1 MSFYNQ
7 AITTRILDANYNK
20 TKSRTVFRLT
30 NNKVFL
36 ANMRLINLGVT
47 TNADNDELTAI
58 CGAYG
63 VIKNIQLI
71 SNNQVIDQLQ
81 LANVY
86 QAFLQQAKPNGNII
100 SMEKYTA
107 QNNIG
112 LSVNPNGDNPPT
124 SNIITQNSFAPKT
137 KTDENKTPLG
147 WLSLQQVFPF
157 LKASQY
163 FPTTK
168 FKNCSI
174 VIEYE
179 TDVSNITRG
188 GTIKNTVEPNL
199 IVDELQDDNFV
210 SSVSKSYKPPV
221 WTAIEYDRLHLK
233 ANEASV
239 KGILKGFRGKYLQK
253 ILIVNSE
260 TNNANDSDGTRDL
273 YSKLGSKYQN
283 KQVIQL
289 VVNGSN
295 LFTGDGID
303 RDSKRLAYLTD
314 TFGTQCKVSPFSGI
328 GNNDASEIVNKALL
342 GNTDYTGFFIGK
354 TINTLELHFQRTI
367 PVPPAHKFK
376 QIYCQALNLNIF
388 GYVPKTIAMN
398 QDGSFN
404 TVYVNE

>member
-1 MSFYNQ
+1 M
-7 AITTRILDANYNK
+7 
-20 TKSRTVFRLT
+20 
-30 NNKVFL
+30 
-36 ANMRLINLGVT
+36 
-47 TNADNDELTAI
+47 
-58 CGAYG
+58 
-63 VIKNIQLI
+63 
-71 SNNQVIDQLQ
+71 
-81 LANVY
+81 
-86 QAFLQQAKPNGNII
+86 
-100 SMEKYTA
+100 
-107 QNNIG
+107 
-112 LSVNPNGDNPPT
+112 SVNPNG
-124 SNIITQNSFAPKT
+124 ITQNSFAPKT
-137 KTDENKTPLG
+137 KTDENQTPLG

-179 TDVSNITRG
+179 TDVSNITPVG
-188 GTIKNTVEPNL
+188 AVQNTVEPNL

-221 WTAIEYDRLHLK
+221 WTAIEYDRLYLK
-233 ANEASV
+233 EETRDGATQILTGV
-239 KGILKGFRGKYLQK
+239 LKGFRGKYLQK

-260 TNNANDSDGTRDL
+260 TDNANDSNGTRDL

-303 RDSKRLAYLTD
+303 KDSKRLAYLTD
-314 TFGTQCKVSPFSGI
+314 TFGTQCKVSPFPGI

-342 GNTDYTGFFIGK
+342 GNTDYTGFFVGQ
-354 TINTLELHFQRTI
+354 TINTLELHFQRT
-367 PVPPAHKFK
+367 VPPTLNQFNK
-376 QIYCQALNLNIF
+376 IYRQALNLNIF

>member
-30 NNKVFL
+30 NDKVFL

-47 TNADNDELTAI
+47 STTAAANDKHLTAI

-112 LSVNPNGDNPPT
+112 LSVNPNG
-124 SNIITQNSFAPKT
+124 ITQNSFAPKT
-137 KTDENKTPLG
+137 KTDENQTPLG

-188 GTIKNTVEPNL
+188 GTVKDTVEPNL

-221 WTAIEYDRLHLK
+221 WTAIEYDRLYLD
-233 ANEASV
+233 ANAVSV
-239 KGILKGFRGKYLQK
+239 KGLLKGFRGKYLQK

-260 TNNANDSDGTRDL
+260 TDNANDSNGTRDL

-303 RDSKRLAYLTD
+303 KDSKRLSYLTD
-314 TFGTQCKVSPFSGI
+314 TFGTQCKVSPFPGI

-342 GNTDYTGFFIGK
+342 GNTDYTGFFVGQ
-354 TINTLELHFQRTI
+354 TINTLELHFQRT
-367 PVPPAHKFK
+367 VPPTLNQFNK
-376 QIYCQALNLNIF
+376 IYRQALNLNIF